1 MSKFSLHKALL
12 EECSM
17 PSALEIFGER
27 WSFLILRST
36 FDGMSHFDEMQSTLG
51 IASSTLARRLSRLV
65 EHGLLQRKHDELD
78 GRKVEYSLTIKGRAL
93 LPTIV
98 ALRQWEEQWMRAG
111 ESRLVLIDARDRL
124 PIAPVVVRGADG
136 RALEPG
142 DLEWL
147 DLRA

>member
-1 MSKFSLHKALL
+1 
-12 EECSM
+12 
-17 PSALEIFGER
+17 
-27 WSFLILRST
+27 
-36 FDGMSHFDEMQSTLG
+36 
-51 IASSTLARRLSRLV
+51 LV